1 MDKIDKLV
9 SDFLSTKFDEWKPY
23 MTTAEQDVFALYYF
37 KGYTIYQIAPEVGY
51 CERHVK
57 RLLKSARRK
66 IYKLLP

>member
-1 MDKIDKLV
+1 MNKLDKLV

-23 MTTAEQDVFALYYF
+23 MTSAEQDVFKLYYF
-37 KGYTIYQIAPEVGY
+37 CGFTIAKISIEVGY

-57 RLLKSARRK
+57 RLLKSARKK